1 MPTENCTAAADAFL
15 EDGAPM
21 PERVDAIGRWHAPG
35 SRMGWLLC
43 DTDNPVA
50 VAEQVA
56 EWAHLLE
63 IDVNPVIRDDEAGE
77 AATRARSS

>member
-1 MPTENCTAAADAFL
+1 
-15 EDGAPM
+15 
-21 PERVDAIGRWHAPG
+21 
-35 SRMGWLLC
+35 LLC

-56 EWAHLLE
+56 KWAHLLE
-63 IDVNPVIRDDEAGE
+63 IDVTPVIGDDEAGE